1 MAGDSVPML
10 KGTVD
15 LLIMEAL
22 ASRATDGYGVMW
34 WIEEDAGWQRY
45 WRYLTTRF
53 HRDVDDE
60 LAFHVDMR
68 AAELQERGLSAE
80 AAKLEAQR
88 RFGDRTRIRAT
99 LHRIEKNRGQGMKLS
114 FLFDELFQDGRYGVR
129 GLLKRPGF
137 ALMTAS
143 SLVLGIAATTVV
155 PSESVTRPRK
165 MSDCSWAA
173 KGAVPSKR
181 HRAPSPAKCRRILTS
196 DLPTGGPARVPFPI
210 L

>member
-1 MAGDSVPML
+1 MSVAKTEAITPPAVLTEWWTPFEDFLAKERRYSAYTVRNYRQAFEDFYGWLVGAGL
-10 KGTVD
+10 
-15 LLIMEAL
+15 
-22 ASRATDGYGVMW
+22 W
-34 WIEEDAGWQRY
+34 
-45 WRYLTTRF
+45 
-53 HRDVDDE
+53 
-60 LAFHVDMR
+60 
-68 AAELQERGLSAE
+68 ERGLNALGTRE
-80 AAKLEAQR
+80 MRDFVIEAQR